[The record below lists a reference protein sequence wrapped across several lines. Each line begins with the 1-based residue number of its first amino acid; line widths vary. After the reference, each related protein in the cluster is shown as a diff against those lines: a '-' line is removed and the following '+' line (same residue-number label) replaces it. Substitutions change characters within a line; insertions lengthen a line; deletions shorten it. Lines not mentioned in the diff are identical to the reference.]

1 MHLKTRP
8 RRHLTTITRRC
19 VWVCACVFVGGV
31 GGCTPLANRY
41 SYSKRLAQTSR
52 SCAVPLRTRACPQF
66 VSAFFVL
73 NVIRIFCARGE
84 PPAHT
89 QSEECWP
96 STKWLPS
103 SQSQQCLS
111 GCCMRACE
119 WVNEWAWVCA
129 CVGAQLSCSLV
140 RVVVCSLAPTLCRFW
155 LCLSILS
162 LSTYLFVL
170 DIYYCKVL
178 KSYTSK
184 ACYNCRSSMRSD
196 DPISSGAWVQIFA
209 HLTL

>member
-73 NVIRIFCARGE
+73 NVHRIFCARGE
-84 PPAHT
+84 PPAQT
-89 QSEECWP
+89 QSEECSP

-103 SQSQQCLS
+103 SQSQQCLC
-111 GCCMRACE
+111 GRCMRACE
-119 WVNEWAWVCA
+119 WVSMSVCV
-129 CVGAQLSCSLV
+129 CGCTIILLSCS
-140 RVVVCSLAPTLCRFW
+140 CC
-155 LCLSILS
+155 CLFAG
-162 LSTYLFVL
+162 THF
-170 DIYYCKVL
+170 
-178 KSYTSK
+178 
-184 ACYNCRSSMRSD
+184 M
-196 DPISSGAWVQIFA
+196 QI
-209 HLTL
+209 LTLFEHLELKYVFICARYLLLQGP

>member
-52 SCAVPLRTRACPQF
+52 RCAVPLRTRACPQF

-89 QSEECWP
+89 H
-96 STKWLPS
+96 
-103 SQSQQCLS
+103 SQRNAGLLQN
-111 GCCMRACE
+111 GCQVANHSNASVAASCVRE
-119 WVNEWAWVCA
+119 WVWLCA
-129 CVGAQLSCSLV
+129 CVAAQLSCSLV

>member
-8 RRHLTTITRRC
+8 RRHLTTITRRF
-19 VWVCACVFVGGV
+19 VWVCACVCLLEGV
-31 GGCTPLANRY
+31 GVAHPL
-41 SYSKRLAQTSR
+41 QT
-52 SCAVPLRTRACPQF
+52 VIRTRKDLLKPQEVAPF
-66 VSAFFVL
+66 RCALERVL
-73 NVIRIFCARGE
+73 NLSARFSYWTWFE
-84 PPAHT
+84 SFAPEANHPHT
-89 QSEECWP
+89 HSRRNAGLLQN
-96 STKWLPS
+96 
-103 SQSQQCLS
+103 
-111 GCCMRACE
+111 GCQVANHSNASAAAAC
-119 WVNEWAWVCA
+119 VRLNEWAWVCA

-155 LCLSILS
+155 LCLSIVS